1 MLASTFTQIGRRLAF
16 GALVVLVAACASH
29 EQLPSANFVSPNE
42 GPGPDYIIGPLDS
55 VNIFVWRNA
64 EVSTAVTVRPDGRIS
79 VPLIEDLPAT
89 GRTPTQLARDIEEK
103 LAVYIRNPIVT
114 VIVGGF
120 IGPFAQQVRVV
131 GEATSPAAIPY
142 VANMTLLDVMI
153 TVGGLTEFA
162 AGNRASLIRNE
173 NGVQSEYTVRLGDLV
188 RDGDISANV
197 RIFPGDVIIIPESI
211 F

>member
-1 MLASTFTQIGRRLAF
+1 MAF
-16 GALVVLVAACASH
+16 GALVVIVAACASH

-120 IGPFAQQVRVV
+120 IGPFAQQVRVI

-142 VANMTLLDVMI
+142 IANMTLLDVMI
-153 TVGGLTEFA
+153 STGGLTEFA

-173 NGVQSEYTVRLGDLV
+173 NGAQQQYTVRLGDLV